1 MTELDGFE
9 RLHPALR
16 AIATTRTDFA
26 PASIRLMREPFNERR
41 RIAAEQTLARG
52 VEIVENK
59 VATEFGKV
67 PVRIYRGGES
77 PAPAVVYCHAGGFAL
92 GNLDTDHRQCV
103 EFASRG
109 RCTVV
114 SVDYRL
120 APEHP
125 YPAALDDA
133 IAVLRWVAANAT
145 ELGIDG
151 ARLAVAGSSA
161 GATLAACLAHGVA
174 GAPPILF
181 QLLHQPVLDDRATA
195 SKVEFRT
202 SPAFD
207 SEAADLMWRYYLGP
221 EAASGDAVP
230 ARRDRFEGLPPA
242 LITCAEID
250 PFRDEAIGY
259 ALQLLGAGVSTELHG
274 FPRTCH
280 GFDSLLPDWSVS
292 EQLFTLQGQALRRV
306 WYGT

>member
-1 MTELDGFE
+1 
-9 RLHPALR
+9 
-16 AIATTRTDFA
+16 
-26 PASIRLMREPFNERR
+26 
-41 RIAAEQTLARG
+41 
-52 VEIVENK
+52 
-59 VATEFGKV
+59 
-67 PVRIYRGGES
+67 
-77 PAPAVVYCHAGGFAL
+77 
-92 GNLDTDHRQCV
+92 
-103 EFASRG
+103 
-109 RCTVV
+109 
-114 SVDYRL
+114 
-120 APEHP
+120 
-125 YPAALDDA
+125 
-133 IAVLRWVAANAT
+133 VAANAT

-174 GAPPILF
+174 GASPVLF

-195 SKVEFRT
+195 SKAEFRT

-230 ARRDRFEGLPPA
+230 ARRDRFDGLPPA

-250 PFRDEAIGY
+250 PFRDEAVGY
-259 ALQLLGAGVSTELHG
+259 ALQLLRAGVSTELHV